1 MNKIARYL
9 NQHLTGNV
17 FDREEILRKYST
29 DRSLLKILPQMVV
42 IPENT
47 NDVRRVVRFVNQLAI
62 KGVKLSLYTRGSGL
76 DATGAD
82 LGNGLVLSTE
92 KLNKIQEIDEH
103 ARLVRVQAGCTLGE
117 LNSALSLVGL
127 TVPIKADER
136 ETIGGLISNFK
147 SDDYGGKYN
156 GIYYFV
162 DCLEAVVSTGDIIQ
176 TDRYSKRAT
185 DRKRGLTSFEGAIYR
200 DLAGLIETQFDL
212 VSDIRRRNTIDSA
225 GYQMITQ
232 VFREKGRTFDLM
244 PIFYAAQG
252 TLGIITEVIL
262 RCEVLPTHVKR
273 FAVAFSD
280 AAELTKFAQKAQ
292 SFEPLEMNLY
302 DARIFTAAAE
312 TGKDPSLFNKKFE
325 NGYILM
331 LSFNNAAHKNRKK
344 IAKLIKALPESAAAV
359 VETEE
364 NTSDFARV
372 TNAMKSYLN
381 DDVKGERMPIVDDFY
396 VSAAKLP
403 EFLDALR
410 ESEETYDMALPI
422 SGSISTGNYSLR
434 PEINLS
440 SVAGRQF
447 AIKFLREFGAML
459 GVYEGS
465 LTGGS
470 AEGRTK
476 AIVTNQNLSDAE
488 YELYSRV
495 KTIFDPHGIFAP
507 DIKLGAEVKSVV
519 KALRTAALEDIA

>member
-1 MNKIARYL
+1 MNKIAKYL

-42 IPENT
+42 LPENT
-47 NDVRRVVRFVNQLAI
+47 NDVRRVVRFVDQLST
-62 KGVKLSLYTRGSGL
+62 KGVQLNLYTRGSGL

-82 LGNGLVLSTE
+82 LGNGIVLSTE

-103 ARLVRVQAGCTLGE
+103 ARLVRVQSGCTLGE

-127 TVPIKADER
+127 TVPVKANPR

-162 DCLEAVVSTGDIIQ
+162 DCIEAVVSNGDVIQ
-176 TDRYSKRAT
+176 TGRLSKRAT
-185 DRKRGLTSFEGAIYR
+185 DRKRGLTNFEGAIYR

-262 RCEVLPTHVKR
+262 RCEVLPAHRKR

-280 AAELTKFAQKAQ
+280 TSELTQFAQKAQ

-312 TGKDPSLFNKKFE
+312 TGKDPALFNKKFE
-325 NGYILM
+325 NGYIL
-331 LSFNNAAHKNRKK
+331 LLTFDNSARKNKSK
-344 IAKLIKALPESAAAV
+344 IAKLIKTLPESAAAV

-364 NTSDFARV
+364 NASDFARV
-372 TNAMKSYLN
+372 ENAMKSYLN
-381 DDVKGERMPIVDDFY
+381 DDVKGERMPIIDDFY

-403 EFLDALR
+403 EFLESLR
-410 ESEETYDMALPI
+410 ESEEVYDTALPI
-422 SGSISTGNYSLR
+422 SGSISTGNYSIR
-434 PEINLS
+434 PEINLT

-447 AIKFLREFGAML
+447 AMKFLREFGSML
-459 GVYEGS
+459 SVYEGS

-488 YELYSRV
+488 YELYNRV

-519 KALRTAALEDIA
+519 KALRTFTLDNIA

>member
-1 MNKIARYL
+1 MNKIAKYL

-29 DRSLLKILPQMVV
+29 DRSILKIMPQMVV
-42 IPENT
+42 LPEST
-47 NDVRRVVRFVNQLAI
+47 NDVRRVVKFTNQLAT
-62 KGVKLSLYTRGSGL
+62 KGVKLGIYTRGSGL

-82 LGNGLVLSTE
+82 LGKDIVLSME
-92 KLNKIQEIDEH
+92 KLNKVQEIDEH

-136 ETIGGLISNFK
+136 ETIGSLISNFK

-162 DCLEAVVSTGDIIQ
+162 DCIEAVVSTGDIIQ
-176 TDRYSKRAT
+176 TGRFSRHAL
-185 DRKRGLTSFEGAIYR
+185 DRKRGLTNFEGAIYR
-200 DLAGLIETQFDL
+200 DLSGLIETQFDL
-212 VSDIRRRNTIDSA
+212 VSDIRRRKTIDSA

-262 RCEVLPTHVKR
+262 RCEVLPLHKKR

-280 AAELTKFAQKAQ
+280 PAELTAFAQKAQ
-292 SFEPLEMNLY
+292 GFDPLEMNLY
-302 DARIFTAAAE
+302 DARIFSASAE

-325 NGYILM
+325 NGYIL
-331 LSFNNAAHKNRKK
+331 LISFDNNARKNRKK
-344 IAKLIKALPESAAAV
+344 IAKLIKSLPETAAAV
-359 VETEE
+359 VETAE
-364 NTSDFARV
+364 NESDFARID
-372 TNAMKSYLN
+372 TAIKSYLN
-381 DDVKGERMPIVDDFY
+381 DDVHGERMPLVDDFY
-396 VSAAKLP
+396 VSAQKLP
-403 EFLDALR
+403 EFLISLR
-410 ESEETYDMALPI
+410 EQEEVYDMALPI
-422 SGSISTGNYSLR
+422 SGSIATGNYSVR
-434 PEINLS
+434 PELVLNT
-440 SVAGRQF
+440 VAGRQF
-447 AIKFLREFGAML
+447 AMKFIREFSSLL

-476 AIVTNQNLSDAE
+476 AIATNQNLSDAE
-488 YELYSRV
+488 FELYARV
-495 KTIFDPHGIFAP
+495 KHIFDPQAILAP
-507 DIKLGAEVKSVV
+507 DIKLGTKIKATV
-519 KALRTAALEDIA
+519 KALRTSSLEDIA